1 MKHPNIDCI
10 LATGGPGMVKA
21 AYSSGN
27 PALGVGPGNTSAVI
41 DETAD
46 IKMAVSSI
54 LMSKS
59 FDNGM
64 ICASEQSVVVVD
76 SIYEEVKNEFIYR
89 GAYLLNENQKQKL
102 IDLPL
107 IDPKRGTAHPDVVGQ
122 KPHRIAELS
131 GFGADVPEDAKIL
144 LVERP
149 EVDWEDPFSRE
160 NYHLY
165 LQCTEQATLKM
176 LQKKLTHL

>member
-89 GAYLLNENQKQKL
+89 GAYLLNEDQKQNSSTFL
-102 IDLPL
+102 
-107 IDPKRGTAHPDVVGQ
+107 
-122 KPHRIAELS
+122 LS
-131 GFGADVPEDAKIL
+131 ILREVLHTLTL
-144 LVERP
+144 LVKNRTELQNFQDLGLMFRKMQNII
-149 EVDWEDPFSRE
+149 SRKTGSW
-160 NYHLY
+160 LGRSI
-165 LQCTEQATLKM
+165 L
-176 LQKKLTHL
+176 